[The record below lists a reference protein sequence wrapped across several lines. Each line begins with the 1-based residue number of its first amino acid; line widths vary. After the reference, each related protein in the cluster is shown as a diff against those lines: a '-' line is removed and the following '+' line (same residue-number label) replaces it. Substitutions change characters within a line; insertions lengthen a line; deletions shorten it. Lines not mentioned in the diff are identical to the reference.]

1 MFNCIHICVVITEV
15 RFMCVCGCVF
25 YIRNFKRFQ
34 ARQAKDLD
42 FFFFPHCVFTFIEPF
57 LASLTS
63 PFLISS

>member
-42 FFFFPHCVFTFIEPF
+42 FFFSPI
-57 LASLTS
+57 ASLLLLNPFWPAS
-63 PFLISS
+63 PPLF